1 MDKFRFNTNRCH
13 LQNTSLRI
21 DLSMS
26 TVPSAQAIKDH
37 QTKPSVDGRLWVFLA
52 GVLWSL
58 AGVWTKSLPDSGTT
72 IAIWRG
78 LFAGLALA
86 PFAIGRGPKKIT
98 ARYLWI
104 AIAFATMV
112 GLYIGA
118 IKATT
123 AANAIFLQ
131 CSATAWVV
139 PIGWM
144 FLNEKPDR
152 RTLWGV
158 GLAML
163 GIAWIIAP
171 ELLVVDSSHLVGMAM
186 GLASGVAYACVV
198 VGLRSCRADD
208 SIWLSVWN
216 NMAGSLILAA
226 VIALTGESILP
237 YRSSIPGLAVFG
249 FLQMAL
255 PYTFFARGLRTTTP
269 AQATLIALVEP
280 ILNPIWV
287 WLLHGERPH
296 NATIIGGIFMIIGV
310 VVANVKSK
318 TDS

>member
-1 MDKFRFNTNRCH
+1 MDKFRFNTNRCQ
-13 LQNTSLRI
+13 LQDTSLRI

-112 GLYIGA
+112 GLYIAA

-144 FLNEKPDR
+144 FLKEKPDR

-318 TDS
+318 TAS